1 MTSERKA
8 ELIAKERNYLMASFK
23 ALGSCFVWNWNYLS
37 LAVTWI
43 IKFPFFLKAVGV
55 QSLLLG
61 ERGFNSFSI
70 FLIPDFQFSFFQTIL
85 VIVSS
90 VPWVGW
96 EGVSYVCLNMFLF
109 YKQGTSNYKIPHLRT
124 LPSPL
129 ELCTI
134 LNPLLSVYILY
145 LHLYIILQLLVIQF
159 SCF

>member
-109 YKQGTSNYKIPHLRT
+109 YKQGTTTRFLTSGPCLPPLSYVPSWT
-124 LPSPL
+124 LCFL
-129 ELCTI
+129 FIYFICI
-134 LNPLLSVYILY
+134 YI
-145 LHLYIILQLLVIQF
+145 
-159 SCF
+159 